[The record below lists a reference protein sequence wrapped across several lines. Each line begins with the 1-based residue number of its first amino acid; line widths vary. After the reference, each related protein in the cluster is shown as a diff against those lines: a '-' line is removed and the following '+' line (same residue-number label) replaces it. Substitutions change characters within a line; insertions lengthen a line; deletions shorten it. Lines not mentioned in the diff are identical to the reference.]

1 MGLFGSRAERWRAAE
16 NHGYGWMDIYNYTF
30 FTLAR
35 LEDELTKQTN
45 KIKIH
50 KQNKLDAQ

>member
-1 MGLFGSRAERWRAAE
+1 MGLFSSRAERWRAAE

-50 KQNKLDAQ
+50 KNKLDAQ